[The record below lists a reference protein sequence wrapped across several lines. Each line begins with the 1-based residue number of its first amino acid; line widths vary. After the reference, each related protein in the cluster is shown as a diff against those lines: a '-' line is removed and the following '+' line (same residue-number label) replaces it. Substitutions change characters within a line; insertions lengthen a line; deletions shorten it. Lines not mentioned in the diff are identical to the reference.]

1 MIHPWASDM
10 LFPYLKVSRVHITLG
25 RKHAIDAPR
34 YSRGGAAAYPLGSF
48 TRRVP
53 APMVL
58 PGVRPAVCN
67 RAATSLA
74 PGDRPLACPKA
85 SRAYCSNRVPFSH
98 PKRDTGPSRGIQTQG
113 LSQTHKALP
122 GFCQPLAGFL
132 EVGLDHGVWV
142 EVRSIAWHLSKDS
155 LDRQPHFV
163 EDRLSVPWFESE
175 EEDYGNLTV

>member
-1 MIHPWASDM
+1 M
-10 LFPYLKVSRVHITLG
+10 LFPHLKVSRAHITLG
-25 RKHAIDAPR
+25 RKRPIDAPR
-34 YSRGGAAAYPLGSF
+34 YPQGGAAATLLEFHRKGPCTHGSAW
-48 TRRVP
+48 RE
-53 APMVL
+53 ASS
-58 PGVRPAVCN
+58 VCN
-67 RAATSLA
+67 RAATLLT
-74 PGDRPLACPKA
+74 PGDRPLACPKV

-98 PKRDTGPSRGIQTQG
+98 PKGDAGPSRGIQTQG

-155 LDRQPHFV
+155 LDMQPHFV
-163 EDRLSVPWFESE
+163 EDRLSVPWCESE